1 MCFYIDYLSHAFAS
15 WVCKKAAN
23 CYLCW
28 VFLHI
33 LVVNIVLNCWIEM
46 LPFIVDEKEKEFGM
60 LLYSVWWRKGSFQ
73 PWSLKWPC
81 VCVVSVCEGSPVF
94 PGSLMTSGDLSSLSP
109 THRSGCSCGTLRGR
123 SASGASSPVT
133 SGTPPWP
140 WSSMTSQVSQSLD
153 SSPCSLIGRVQL
165 ISWCT
170 FSFFKAV
177 FNSVCLGRHELL
189 PANIK
194 VDRGRADR
202 ERKWCH
208 HHAGRQ

>member
-1 MCFYIDYLSHAFAS
+1 
-15 WVCKKAAN
+15 
-23 CYLCW
+23 
-28 VFLHI
+28 
-33 LVVNIVLNCWIEM
+33 M

-60 LLYSVWWRKGSFQ
+60 LLYSVWWRKGLCQ

-81 VCVVSVCEGSPVF
+81 VCVVCVCEGSPVS

-109 THRSGCSCGTLRGR
+109 TPRSGCSCGTLRGR

-177 FNSVCLGRHELL
+177 FNSVCLGVFFPPETDMNSFQQTSKWIEDVRTE
-189 PANIK
+189 
-194 VDRGRADR
+194 RGSDVIIMLVGNKTDLADKR
-202 ERKWCH
+202 
-208 HHAGRQ
+208 